1 MPGLRGFTICLFACV
16 VAASAADAAELAL
29 KRVLLSTGGVG
40 LYEYEAEVD
49 GDATVELKVR
59 LDQVDDV
66 LKSLVVFDDHGGVGG
81 LDLASAEPLLETFRS
96 LPFDADDLRSTPQ
109 LLSALQGAEVEVGGA
124 RAVSGR
130 IVAVTEETE
139 TKPDGGTLP
148 ARHRVTV
155 MSENGLE
162 QFVPRR

>member
-1 MPGLRGFTICLFACV
+1 M
-16 VAASAADAAELAL
+16 
-29 KRVLLSTGGVG
+29 
-40 LYEYEAEVD
+40 YEYEAEVE

-81 LDLASAEPLLETFRS
+81 LDLASAEPLSETFRS
-96 LPFDADDLRSTPQ
+96 LPFTRSDLQSTPQ

-124 RAVSGR
+124 RALSGR

-139 TKPDGGTLP
+139 TQAATA
-148 ARHRVTV
+148 AR
-155 MSENGLE
+155 S
-162 QFVPRR
+162 RRAIA